1 MEPSHRQRNASRN
14 RFVITSVVLGTFFLI
29 MAGIG
34 LAILGPSETPNIN
47 QEWKEILLLVLG
59 AFLGSYSRIIDFWF
73 NGNDINMDGVPDAGA
88 PADCPPCPDCDEPN
102 EELDNLY

>member
-1 MEPSHRQRNASRN
+1 MQPSHRQRNASRN

-59 AFLGSYSRIIDFWF
+59 VFLFILALILIFY
-73 NGNDINMDGVPDAGA
+73 A
-88 PADCPPCPDCDEPN
+88 
-102 EELDNLY
+102 